1 MSEIKIPEFSKFSK
15 TTVEGADLTEY
26 VHKYKNYQF
35 SIQHDTSD
43 ETSYGWSAWIISPID
58 QRCIGSGYILAEDAY
73 QKLLDYIVNKRFA
86 ANADYQ
92 KIKSLETQLVR
103 VTTMYHELDV
113 RTAIYN
119 NQGSEFVHCKS
130 CRSRLAR
137 KYIKGNKC
145 PLCGNDLRS
154 AAVVNRLKRLQEMQ
168 KELRDKRDKLF
179 YGSIIF

>member
-1 MSEIKIPEFSKFSK
+1 MSGIKIPEFTQFKK
-15 TTVEGADLTEY
+15 NTVDGADFTEY
-26 VHKYKNYQF
+26 VYEHKDYKF
-35 SIQHDTSD
+35 SIQHDSSN
-43 ETSYGWSAWIISPID
+43 EMSYGWSTWIISPID
-58 QRCIGSGYILAEDAY
+58 RRCIGSEYIQAKDAY
-73 QKLLDYIVNKRFA
+73 KKLQDYVSGKRLATKADYRKIKLLEA
-86 ANADYQ
+86 
-92 KIKSLETQLVR
+92 ELVK
-103 VTTMYHELDV
+103 VTTTYHELDV

-119 NQGSEFVHCKS
+119 NQGPEFVHCRS

-145 PLCGNDLRS
+145 PLCGNDLRL

>member
-35 SIQHDTSD
+35 SIQ
-43 ETSYGWSAWIISPID
+43 
-58 QRCIGSGYILAEDAY
+58 QGYILAEDAY
-73 QKLLDYIVNKRFA
+73 QKLLDYIANKRFA

-119 NQGSEFVHCKS
+119 NQGPEFVHCKS